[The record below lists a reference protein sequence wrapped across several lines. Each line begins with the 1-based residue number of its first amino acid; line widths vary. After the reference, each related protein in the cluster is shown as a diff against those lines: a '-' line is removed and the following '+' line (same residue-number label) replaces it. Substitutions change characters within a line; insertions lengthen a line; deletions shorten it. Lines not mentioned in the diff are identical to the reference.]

1 MGARFFSVASVA
13 FLCTV
18 VGAGSVAELRQ
29 LSSPDLPGPAYGAFT
44 PPRADA
50 LLGAPAVAP
59 PADPPDYPGKFELVG
74 HDPLLYRGMNAAIAV
89 KGNYVYVG
97 SRTDGSHPDSGV
109 MVVNVHD
116 PAHPSIVGQIGLPNE
131 GNPGESSRELR

>member
-1 MGARFFSVASVA
+1 MGSRYLSVASVA

-18 VGAGSVAELRQ
+18 VGAGSVAELKQ

-44 PPRADA
+44 PPSADP
-50 LLGAPAVAP
+50 LVGARAVAP
-59 PADPPDYPGKFELVG
+59 PAPPPDYPGKFELVG

-89 KGNYVYVG
+89 KGDYVYVG
-97 SRTDGSHPDSGV
+97 SRTDGAHPNSGV

-116 PAHPSIVGQIGLPNE
+116 PASPSIVGQIGPPDE
-131 GNPGESSRELR
+131 ANPGES